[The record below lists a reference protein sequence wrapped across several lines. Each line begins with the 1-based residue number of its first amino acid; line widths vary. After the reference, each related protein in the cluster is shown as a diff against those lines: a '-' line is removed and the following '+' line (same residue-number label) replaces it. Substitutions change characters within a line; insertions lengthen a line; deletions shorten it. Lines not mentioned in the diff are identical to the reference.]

1 MIEASVASREA
12 CNKPTGTAEAVVL
25 DVGHGNCAIL
35 RDGDT
40 CTVVDA
46 RSGTLLLEELRRMKI
61 RRIEHVVLSHADED
75 HIQGALQLLPHTD
88 FSIGNVWVNPDSA
101 KDSELWDD
109 LLALI
114 DHLDAVGHVQACMS
128 IGTPQGTSLSF
139 GRIGLTVLHPGPY
152 EIGHGPGRA
161 RRNRPKLTTNG
172 LSVVLRVVIDGQPV
186 LLLPGDIDAAGLQRM
201 LARTAPLT
209 AHTVVYPHHGGHNGS
224 REHTDFTQAI
234 ATATAAEMV
243 IFSMGRDRFKNPIP
257 DVVTEFSRSFPQV
270 RIACTQLSS
279 HCHQGQLP
287 DLDRPH
293 LSERASAGRVTG
305 KCCAG
310 TLTFTVSDGMVC
322 VDPEPKAHRN
332 WIRHNV
338 SDPMCSPIQMLP
350 GQRHP

>member
-1 MIEASVASREA
+1 MTEASIASHEGFNDA
-12 CNKPTGTAEAVVL
+12 TGIAEAVVL

-40 CTVVDA
+40 CAIIDA
-46 RSGTLLLEELRRMKI
+46 RSGTLILEELRRMKI

-75 HIQGALQLLPHTD
+75 HIQGALQLLPHAD
-88 FSIGNVWVNPDSA
+88 FSIGNIWVNPDSA

-114 DHLDAVGHVQACMS
+114 DHLDAVGHVRACMS
-128 IGTPQGTSLSF
+128 IGTPQGAALSF
-139 GRIGLTVLHPGPY
+139 GRIGLTVLHPSPY
-152 EIGHGPGRA
+152 EIGHGPGQA
-161 RRNRPKLTTNG
+161 RKNRPKLTTNG
-172 LSVVLRVVIDGQPV
+172 LSVVLRVAIDGKPV

-201 LARTAPLT
+201 MARTAPVT

-224 REHTDFTQAI
+224 GEHTEFAQTI

-243 IFSMGRDRFKNPIP
+243 VFSMGRDRFKNPLP
-257 DVVTEFSRSFPQV
+257 DVLAEFSRSFPEV

-279 HCHQGQLP
+279 HCHGGKLP
-287 DLDRPH
+287 DPHRAH

-310 TLTFTVSDGMVC
+310 TLTFTVSDGVVC
-322 VDPEPKAHRN
+322 VEPEPKAHHT
-332 WIRHNV
+332 WIQNNV
-338 SDPMCSPIQMLP
+338 SDPMCSTSKLLP
-350 GQRHP
+350 GQRQP